1 MTQRIALIGAPVDL
15 GAGQAG
21 CALGPE
27 AMRLA
32 QFQQT
37 LESLGHTV
45 DDFGNLAAEKV
56 ENFNLKGN
64 GLNSDNIIGWT
75 RSLHQKSYEML
86 QKGYFPIFMGGD
98 HSLAMGTVSGAALHA
113 KQQGRPLCV
122 LWLDAHADFNTPQT
136 SVSGNMHGMPVAF
149 FCGEDGFEGILPDH
163 NAWVEPDNMFMFGI
177 RSVDDA
183 ERKLVASRGV
193 QVFDMRAI
201 DEHGTANIIGSIL
214 QKVKERGA
222 MLHVS
227 LDVDF
232 LDPSI
237 APGVGTTVP
246 GGANFREAHLVMEMV
261 CESGLATSMDL
272 AELNP
277 YLDDRGMSARLLC
290 DLTSSMFGQRILD
303 KATPLPNAT
312 NH

>member
-1 MTQRIALIGAPVDL
+1 MTHNIALIGAPVDL
-15 GAGQAG
+15 GAGQRG
-21 CALGPE
+21 CLLGPE
-27 AMRLA
+27 AMRLSHIEERL
-32 QFQQT
+32 T
-37 LESLGHTV
+37 SLGHNVSDMGNISAQEV
-45 DDFGNLAAEKV
+45 DG
-56 ENFNLKGN
+56 FNLPGN
-64 GLNSDNIIGWT
+64 ALNSDNIVGWT
-75 RSLHQKSYEML
+75 RALHQKSYHVM
-86 QKGYFPIFMGGD
+86 QDGYFPIFMGGD
-98 HSLAMGTVSGAALHA
+98 HALAMGTVSGVSQYA
-113 KQQGRPLCV
+113 KDQGRPLCV

-136 SVSGNMHGMPVAF
+136 SVSGNMHGMPVSF
-149 FCGEDGFEGILPDH
+149 FCGEEGFDNILPEHD
-163 NAWVEPDNMFMFGI
+163 AWVEPDNMFMFGI

-201 DEHGTANIIGSIL
+201 DEHGTATIIRSIL
-214 QKVKERGA
+214 DKVKDRNA

-237 APGVGTTVP
+237 APGVGTRVP
-246 GGANFREAHLVMEMV
+246 GGANFREAHLIMEML

-277 YLDDRGMSARLLC
+277 YLDNQGQSARMLT
-290 DLTSSMFGQRILD
+290 DLTASLFGERILD
-303 KATPLPNAT
+303 TVTPLNLRT